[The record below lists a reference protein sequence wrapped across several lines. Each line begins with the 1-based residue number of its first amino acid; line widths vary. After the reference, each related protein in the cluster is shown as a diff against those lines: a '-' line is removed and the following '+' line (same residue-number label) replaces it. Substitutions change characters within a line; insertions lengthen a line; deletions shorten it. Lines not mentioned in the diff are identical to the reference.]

1 MYFSDLFNAYH
12 KFIEGQTCYEMPY
25 IESVALV
32 TIKGVKNL
40 KYTIRTFKEDF
51 NIFQKCDE
59 DFNICLIKNA
69 DLLKSKGFEDD
80 LLYGYEEVKKCE
92 DEDEDED
99 DFEEDEGAED
109 TGLRY
114 NKGKPM
120 MELIEPGF
128 MEEVA
133 KILTFG
139 AEKYEIDN
147 WKKFDKIKRFQAYGS
162 LMRHLEAH
170 RKGEKTDPESGCS
183 HLCHIVTNAMFLWWF
198 DNNPIDK

>member
-1 MYFSDLFNAYH
+1 MYFSELCVAYY
-12 KFIEGQTCYEMPY
+12 KFIEGETCNELPY

-32 TIKGVKNL
+32 AIKGVKNL
-40 KYTIRTFKEDF
+40 KYTIRTVKEDF

-59 DFNICLIKNA
+59 DFVACLIKNA

-80 LLYGYEEVKKCE
+80 LVYSGEELEYEETE
-92 DEDEDED
+92 DI
-99 DFEEDEGAED
+99 GV
-109 TGLRY
+109 RY
-114 NKGKPM
+114 NKGKSR

-128 MEEVA
+128 MEEVG

-147 WKKFDKIKRFQAYGS
+147 WKKFDKHKRLQTYGS

-170 RKGEKTDPESGCS
+170 RKGEKLDPESGCS

-198 DNNPIDK
+198 DKEGKEH

>member
-1 MYFSDLFNAYH
+1 MYFSDLYNAYH
-12 KFIEGQTCYEMPY
+12 KFIDGETCHELPY

-32 TIKGVKNL
+32 TVQGVKNL

-59 DFNICLIKNA
+59 NFKVCMIKNA

-80 LLYGYEEVKKCE
+80 LLDGYEEL
-92 DEDEDED
+92 ED
-99 DFEEDEGAED
+99 DYEYEEDEETED

-114 NKGKPM
+114 NKGKPR

-139 AEKYEIDN
+139 AEKYETDN
-147 WKKFDKIKRFQAYGS
+147 WKKFDKIKRFQTYGS

-170 RKGEKTDPESGCS
+170 RKGEKIDPESGCS
-183 HLCHIVTNAMFLWWF
+183 HLCHIATNVMFLWWF
-198 DNNPIDK
+198 DRNPIDNR